1 MVGTWKI
8 LIADD
13 EHIIRDGIIKSI
25 DWDRLDMQVVA
36 EAEDGEQAIEYA
48 RKYQIDVA
56 LVDLNMPILNGLSFI
71 RILREE
77 FPSCRVVVITGF
89 DKFQYAQEA
98 IRLAV
103 NDYILKPINAH
114 NLQQTLQKIAI
125 DLSQQMSI
133 DKHFS
138 VAYQQ
143 ITKNLHLLR
152 ERFCLD
158 WLDGH
163 VSESEILDQLAF
175 LQLPQSA
182 PHYIGV
188 IRWLEKDV
196 SKPFLAERD
205 RQLYLYAIE
214 NILGEW
220 LNKHSFYIFRNHQG
234 LIVFILWSELP
245 ESTIQHIYQSI
256 HHYLKIHISLAVESV
271 NHEGRDIHISY
282 QRCCEKVYH
291 QAQLSPIVRRAQ
303 SYLQEHYS
311 NPLLNLNDVADDLHI
326 SSAHLS
332 RLLKEELGNSFI
344 HVLTAIR
351 IRHAMTL
358 LDTTTYTINEVS
370 QRVGY
375 DNQHYFSTSFKKN
388 IGLSPIQY
396 RQNKHH

>member
-1 MVGTWKI
+1 MVKTWKT

-13 EHIIRDGIIKSI
+13 EPIIRDGIIKSI
-25 DWDRLDMQVVA
+25 DWAKLDMQVVA
-36 EAEDGEQAIEYA
+36 EAEDGEQALEYA
-48 RKYQIDVA
+48 RLYQIDVA
-56 LVDLNMPILNGLSFI
+56 LVDLNMPILNGIAFI
-71 RILREE
+71 RKLKEE
-77 FPSCRVVVITGF
+77 LPSCRVVVITGF

-103 NDYILKPINAH
+103 NDYILKPINAQ
-114 NLQQTLQKIAI
+114 NLQQTLEKISL

-158 WLDGH
+158 WLDGN
-163 VSESEILDQLAF
+163 VSETEILDQQAF
-175 LQLPQSA
+175 LQLPLSA
-182 PHYIGV
+182 PHLIGV
-188 IRWLEKDV
+188 IRWLEKDAR
-196 SKPFLAERD
+196 KPFLAERD
-205 RQLYLYAIE
+205 RQLYLYAME

-220 LNKHSFYIFRNHQG
+220 LIEYSFFIFRNQQG
-234 LIVFILWSELP
+234 LIVVLLWSVLS
-245 ESTIQHIYQSI
+245 ESTIEHIYQSI
-256 HHYLKIHISLAVESV
+256 HHYLKIHISLAFEQVDEA
-271 NHEGRDIHISY
+271 GTDIHLTY
-282 QRCCEKVYH
+282 QRCCDKVYH

-303 SYLQEHYS
+303 SYLQENYS

-344 HVLTAIR
+344 HVLTSIR

-396 RQNKHH
+396 RQNKQN